1 MQIFY
6 FCKVILW
13 ECTRPM
19 INGTAEAFYKIF
31 RALPPE
37 DRVAITQYI
46 LADEDVQKNLGLLE
60 IPNVATI
67 RAFAES
73 QQNMAL
79 FDTIDDLREDLLS

>member
-1 MQIFY
+1 
-6 FCKVILW
+6 
-13 ECTRPM
+13 M
-19 INGTAEAFYKIF
+19 INGAAEAFYKIF
-31 RALPPE
+31 RALPLE

-60 IPNVATI
+60 IPNLVTI
-67 RAFAES
+67 RAFAEG

>member
-1 MQIFY
+1 
-6 FCKVILW
+6 
-13 ECTRPM
+13 M
-19 INGTAEAFYKIF
+19 IETSSMTNGAAEAFYKIF

-67 RAFAES
+67 QAFAEN

-79 FDTIDDLREDLLS
+79 FDTVDALREDLLS